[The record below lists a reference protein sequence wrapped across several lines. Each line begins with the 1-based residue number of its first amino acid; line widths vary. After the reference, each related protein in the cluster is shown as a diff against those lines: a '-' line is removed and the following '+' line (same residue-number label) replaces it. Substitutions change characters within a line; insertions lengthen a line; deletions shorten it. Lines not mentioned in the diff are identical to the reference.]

1 MKLKLS
7 TEPKVIK
14 TKDIDTLEFKL
25 IFPIKHDY
33 NNNYYISLLGL
44 FLTTTSKRYPD
55 PTEFKKERLRHTLLG
70 HSFFSN
76 TYVDNTYLVYSF
88 STPKEGLV
96 TDFDLESTFEF
107 AIDTLLHPLCDNE
120 EFDLKKFNYEKD
132 FIVSNHAR
140 ALDGIY
146 ASNSNRFYDTIDPE
160 EELGNSY
167 DTNTKLLEKINN
179 KDLYKFY
186 QENILEN
193 SFISYV
199 YGNISEAKVK
209 KLFAKYIP
217 QKKKNVSFDINYFRP
232 LEVKKRR
239 YEEVITNYNQSELF
253 MEYQADITEKER
265 KYLAII
271 VNILRASEN
280 NLIFDALRVK
290 NNLVY
295 DVRIEVFTARAMFV
309 IVSFIPKE
317 KYKETKKI
325 INEVFKSLEDE
336 KFMQECLNKL
346 IKGLEVDLLKESD
359 SLTKALDDI
368 INKDLKI
375 RGTKEVLE
383 DFKKVKPSDL
393 VNFLGKIKLT
403 NEMFFRGDK

>member
-44 FLTTTSKRYPD
+44 YLTTTSKYYPD
-55 PTEFKKERLRHTLLG
+55 PTEFRKEKLRHTLLG
-70 HSFFSN
+70 QSFFSN

-88 STPKEGLV
+88 STPREGLIS
-96 TDFDLESTFEF
+96 DFDLESTFAF
-107 AIDTLLHPLCDNE
+107 AIDALLHPLCDNH
-120 EFDLKKFNYEKD
+120 EFESKKFEYEKE

-146 ASNSNRFYDTIDPE
+146 ASNSNKFYDTIDPE

-167 DTNTKLLEKINN
+167 DKNTKLLEVINN

-186 QENILEN
+186 KENILEN
-193 SFISYV
+193 SFIPYV
-199 YGNISEAKVK
+199 YGNISESKIK

-217 QKKKNVSFDINYFRP
+217 QKKNSLVFDINYFKP
-232 LEVKKRR
+232 LPMKKRR

-265 KYLAII
+265 KYLSII
-271 VNILRASEN
+271 INILRASEN
-280 NLIFDALRVK
+280 NLIFEALRVK

-295 DVRIEVFTARAMFV
+295 DVRVEAFNSRAMFV

-325 INEVFKSLEDE
+325 IDEVFKNLHDE
-336 KFMQECLNKL
+336 VYMSECLKKL

-359 SLTKALDDI
+359 SLTKPLDDT
-368 INKDLKI
+368 INHDLKI
-375 RGTKEVLE
+375 KTTKEVLE
-383 DFKKVKPSDL
+383 DFKKVKVKDL
-393 VNFLGKIKLT
+393 INFLDKIKLT
-403 NEMFFRGDK
+403 NEMLFRGDK

>member
-25 IFPIKHDY
+25 IFPIKQNY

-44 FLTTTSKRYPD
+44 YLTTTSSKYPD
-55 PTEFKKERLRHTLLG
+55 PTEFRKEKLRHTLLG
-70 HSFFSN
+70 QSFFSN

-96 TDFDLESTFEF
+96 SDFDLESTFEF
-107 AIDTLLHPLCDNE
+107 AIDTLLHPLCNNE
-120 EFDLKKFNYEKD
+120 EFDLNKFEYEKS
-132 FIVSNHAR
+132 FIVSNHER

-146 ASNSNRFYDTIDPE
+146 ASNSNKFYDTIDPE

-167 DTNTKLLEKINN
+167 DKNTELLETINN

-186 QENILEN
+186 KESILDN
-193 SFISYV
+193 GFISYV
-199 YGNISEAKVK
+199 YGNISESKIK

-217 QKKKNVSFDINYFRP
+217 QSKKYISFAINYFKP
-232 LEVKKRR
+232 MPMKKRR
-239 YEEVITNYNQSELF
+239 YEEVITHYNQSELF
-253 MEYQADITEKER
+253 MEYQVDMIEKER

-271 VNILRASEN
+271 INILRASEN
-280 NLIFDALRVK
+280 NLIYEALRVK

-295 DVRIEVFTARAMFV
+295 DARIETFNARAMFV
-309 IVSFIPKE
+309 IISFIPKE

-325 INEVFKSLEDE
+325 IDGVFKSLHDE
-336 KFMQECLNKL
+336 KYMQECLNKL

-359 SLTKALDDI
+359 SLTKPLDDV
-368 INKDLKI
+368 INHDLKI
-375 RGTKEVLE
+375 TTTKEALE
-383 DFKKVKPSDL
+383 EFKKVKVKDL
-393 VNFLGKIKLT
+393 ISFLDRIKLT
-403 NEMFFRGDK
+403 NEMLFRGDK